1 MLQNGFL
8 IGTAFLAS
16 SIEVIEVLT
25 ILLGV
30 GLTRGWRA
38 TLIGFGAGLAVL
50 AAIVIV
56 LGAALTAIPIA
67 ALRIVVGTLL
77 LIFGLQWLRKAVV
90 GVARN
95 GFAGEEEAQQ
105 DPDAP
110 DQGSGF
116 DWYSFVVAFKGTVL
130 EGLEVAFIVI
140 SFGAQTNQVGL
151 ASIGAGCAV
160 LAIGGIGAFAHRF
173 IARIPNAVLKWIV
186 GILLTTFGTF
196 WASDGLGVKWP
207 LGDLAIIGLLVFVA
221 AVATAGVFLVRSL
234 PVLQR
239 QQPAGEGSG
248 A

>member
-16 SIEVIEVLT
+16 SIEVIEILT

-38 TLIGFGAGLAVL
+38 TLIGFGLGLAVL
-50 AAIVIV
+50 AVIVAV

-67 ALRIVVGTLL
+67 YLRILVGTLL

-90 GVARN
+90 GVARK
-95 GFAGEEEAQQ
+95 GFAGDEEAQ
-105 DPDAP
+105 DDSDAP
-110 DQGSGF
+110 EQGGGF

-140 SFGAQTNQVGL
+140 SFGAQTGQVAL
-151 ASIGAGCAV
+151 ASIGAGGAV
-160 LAIGGIGAFAHRF
+160 VLVGGAGAVARQY
-173 IARIPNAVLKWIV
+173 IARIPNTVLKLIV
-186 GILLTTFGTF
+186 GVLLTTFGAF
-196 WASDGLGVKWP
+196 WASDGLGVEWP
-207 LGDLAIIGLLVFVA
+207 FGDLAIIGLLAFVA
-221 AVATAGVFLVRSL
+221 AAAVAGVFLTRSL
-234 PVLQR
+234 PALES
-239 QQPAGEGSG
+239 PAHEGSG